1 MLRRGFFCCGKIKR
15 RWKRKVGEGKYI
27 FFRGERN
34 RERKT
39 RNRVGDGKYVF
50 FCRLIVEE
58 KEENIWRRKICILQR
73 RRITEEEKEEHL
85 QKAGP
90 SGLSFARGWSILISF
105 VRGRSI

>member
-1 MLRRGFFCCGKIKR
+1 MK
-15 RWKRKVGEGKYI
+15 ENI
-27 FFRGERN
+27 FFSKENEIGKEKRGIEL
-34 RERKT
+34 ET
-39 RNRVGDGKYVF
+39 ESMFF

-73 RRITEEEKEEHL
+73 RRITEEEKEGHL

-90 SGLSFARGWSILISF
+90 SGLLFARGWPILISF